1 MSPFRNGVL
10 RRHDGSMRLRSSS
23 ERAEKRVPNEQSQV
37 SYPPI
42 GGVPFASS
50 PTLNE
55 YYNGVEQKSYTDSAR
70 EDDDLIESRNTTY
83 NTPAILEE
91 DENDPY
97 SHAAMTR
104 RAEEILAN
112 AKKRLTNMEGNLSRA
127 RSTLE
132 RRPSSSMSSFENR
145 STEPVSLYTIPGK
158 SRTAGGYSPAKHR
171 QANLPT
177 LIDTKQGHSRVF
189 SETSVPSTLQ
199 TGLPNGQSSGEDIE
213 ALNGLGISGMDVST
227 RERNS
232 EPSRNWFWN
241 GLTRNTS
248 LNHGGRHNHS
258 LQPLKEDGPAPD
270 SFKRPEKRQEVIEEE
285 ETVDLSSPTAATFN
299 VQHPPTAGLSRA
311 RSTTQMSDL
320 REQMSD
326 LKGKI
331 SSLKQRAREDNLRRR
346 SLQSLRTPS
355 PFTAAP
361 EQWYAGSSVP
371 ADTHAKVEPNV
382 VGIAQASSGEE
393 ERGRKAFQ
401 DSGHASPVL
410 DPGDVNTYAGKDAEA
425 AVMLSP
431 DPEDL
436 ALTDSPHPEDEIVPT
451 YPSKKGRLVLG
462 SPEPEVSRKRER
474 LVILSDSS
482 PTKDKFNQ
490 VSAREPAEEPP
501 PADAR
506 EDSMYGDEDLHVS
519 PTSPIVE
526 RHEDRPDAFD
536 YEHFILHSAMGSYSG
551 VGMRRSSST
560 RKRGSS
566 ESSASSVETA
576 KARNSTGEGSKVTK
590 VEAAVGVNG
599 SHGRQNSM
607 DSVSTSDTFATADEG
622 QDGKVRSPR
631 HILDHPKKHK
641 GSPEMISPSSPNK
654 SRVKHISTA
663 QKVVISGKIPKPAV
677 VEKAPVDLLSYLA
690 SVAPREETESWS
702 SLQLGDRD
710 KELVERLVKSLAKV
724 CGHVQGVE
732 AEGSKYEGRVF
743 RRKLDAAR
751 RVLDGEMN
759 GEAF

>member
-1 MSPFRNGVL
+1 MST
-10 RRHDGSMRLRSSS
+10 
-23 ERAEKRVPNEQSQV
+23 EQSQS
-37 SYPPI
+37 SYRPN
-42 GGVPFASS
+42 GDGLFASS
-50 PTLNE
+50 PTLHDDYNIIE
-55 YYNGVEQKSYTDSAR
+55 YKNHADNAA
-70 EDDDLIESRNTTY
+70 EDDDLVESRKTTY

-112 AKKRLTNMEGNLSRA
+112 AKKRLTVHFPQYPSETVVEANANILQNMEGNLNRA

-132 RRPSSSMSSFENR
+132 HRPSSSMSSFEKR
-145 STEPVSLYTIPGK
+145 RPEPVSLYTISGK
-158 SRTAGGYSPAKHR
+158 SRTGGGYSPAKHR
-171 QANLPT
+171 QAYLAS
-177 LIDTKQGHSRVF
+177 LDETKQGHSRVY

-199 TGLPNGQSSGEDIE
+199 TGLSNGQASGENIE
-213 ALNGLGISGMDVST
+213 AANGLGISGMDAAL
-227 RERNS
+227 RDRNS

-248 LNHGGRHNHS
+248 LNHAGRRSNS
-258 LQPLKEDGPAPD
+258 LQPLNEDGPAPD
-270 SFKRPEKRQEVIEEE
+270 SFKQLERREEDIEEE

-299 VQHPPTAGLSRA
+299 VQHPPTTGLSRA
-311 RSTTQMSDL
+311 RSTAQMHDL

-361 EQWYAGSSVP
+361 EQWYAGASKNEDVNGN
-371 ADTHAKVEPNV
+371 AERVVMEVEKAPH
-382 VGIAQASSGEE
+382 VGEKWANKAS
-393 ERGRKAFQ
+393 Q
-401 DSGHASPVL
+401 DSSHGSPITKPS
-410 DPGDVNTYAGKDAEA
+410 DINTNGEYDAEA
-425 AVMLSP
+425 AAQLSP

-462 SPEPEVSRKRER
+462 SPEPEISNRKAR
-474 LVILSDSS
+474 LVIISDPS
-482 PTKDKFNQ
+482 PTK
-490 VSAREPAEEPP
+490 EEFDQQDAHKVGEMSSPME
-501 PADAR
+501 AR
-506 EDSMYGDEDLHVS
+506 EDDMHRDENSQDS
-519 PTSPIVE
+519 ATSPIVE

-551 VGMRRSSST
+551 VGMRRSSSM
-560 RKRGSS
+560 RKRASS

-576 KARNSTGEGSKVTK
+576 KARNSVGERHDAPKSV
-590 VEAAVGVNG
+590 VANG
-599 SHGRQNSM
+599 INGGHGRQNSV
-607 DSVSTSDTFATADEG
+607 DSVSTTATFATADEG
-622 QDGKVRSPR
+622 ESGKGRSPQQ
-631 HILDHPKKHK
+631 IPDYPKKHK
-641 GSPEMISPSSPNK
+641 GSPEVTSPSSPRK
-654 SRVKHISTA
+654 YRVKHISTA
-663 QKVVISGKIPKPAV
+663 QKVITNGKMPHSPPAEKPQ
-677 VEKAPVDLLSYLA
+677 PPDLLSYLA
-690 SVAPREETESWS
+690 TMAAREEAGLGS

-710 KELVERLVKSLAKV
+710 KELVGRLVKSLANV
-724 CGHVQGVE
+724 CGRVHELGP
-732 AEGSKYEGRVF
+732 EGSKYEARVF